1 MGKEDTCGSAS
12 IDDRWARCRD
22 ALAARGQEHVLTWWP
37 ELDDDSRSTLLDEIE
52 SIPWSTID
60 PLLESHVRNRPA
72 QEVPTPLEPAS
83 AHRVAAHAQR
93 PAEYQSAERLGRTL
107 IREGKLAAFTVAGG
121 QGTRLGVDG
130 PKGTVEVTPV
140 KKKTLFQLFAETIL
154 ASRERDDV
162 VIPWYIMTNTS
173 NHRQTVRFFETHA
186 YFGLP
191 QTDVMFFSQEMLPS
205 FSFCGKLL
213 MPQRHRLAWS
223 PDGHG
228 GALKSLNAGG
238 ALSDMRERGIEIISY
253 FQVDNPLVQ
262 PFDALFIGLH
272 RLTNSEMSTKV
283 TAKTDDFE
291 RVGNLCKHD
300 GRTLVVEYSSF
311 PHDLASA
318 RNPDDTRKF
327 DLGNL
332 GIHLLDV
339 EFVRKIAGEDF
350 RLPYHRAEKAVTA
363 LDDGGFP
370 CTPAESNAVKLE
382 TFVFD
387 ALPMA
392 TNPLLLEVERTS
404 EFSPVKNAEGNDS
417 LHTATRD
424 QICRAAQW
432 LEAAGLSVPRNARGE
447 PNIVL
452 EIAPAF
458 ALCAEDVRRHADR
471 LLELIPGT
479 TVYIT

>member
-350 RLPYHRAEKAVTA
+350 RLPYHRA
-363 LDDGGFP
+363 
-370 CTPAESNAVKLE
+370 
-382 TFVFD
+382 
-387 ALPMA
+387 
-392 TNPLLLEVERTS
+392 
-404 EFSPVKNAEGNDS
+404 
-417 LHTATRD
+417 
-424 QICRAAQW
+424 
-432 LEAAGLSVPRNARGE
+432 
-447 PNIVL
+447 
-452 EIAPAF
+452 
-458 ALCAEDVRRHADR
+458 
-471 LLELIPGT
+471 
-479 TVYIT
+479 